1 MRRLLHRKASGQKP
15 TMALP
20 PGDRF
25 EECVLPHLDSVFRVA
40 RRLTGSD
47 VEADDLV
54 QETMLRAYRAFPR
67 FEMREYGVKPWVLK
81 ILRNTAFT
89 LKRKAARQPR
99 PRDDAF
105 LAQLADGPEG
115 YRGETGVGKIDW
127 DSIDE
132 DLKRAVD
139 SLQPEY
145 RSVLLLWSFEEMS
158 YKEIA
163 DVCDCA
169 IGTVMSRLY
178 RARQLLAER
187 LAAYTA
193 SQNVPKK
200 T

>member
-1 MRRLLHRKASGQKP
+1 MGLSH
-15 TMALP
+15 
-20 PGDRF
+20 GDRF
-25 EECVLPHLDSVFRVA
+25 EEYVLPHLDSVFRVA

-47 VEADDLV
+47 TEADDLV
-54 QETMLRAYRAFPR
+54 QETMLRAFRAFPR

-81 ILRNTAFT
+81 ILRNTAYT
-89 LKRKAARQPR
+89 LHCKAAKQPT

-105 LAQLADGPEG
+105 LAQFAERSEG
-115 YRGETGVGKIDW
+115 YGSEPGIDKIDW

-145 RSVLLLWSFEEMS
+145 RSVLLLWSFEELS

-169 IGTVMSRLY
+169 IGTVMSRLH
-178 RARQLLAER
+178 RARQLLAKR
-187 LAAYTA
+187 LSAYAA
-193 SQNVPKK
+193 SRNVPKK
-200 T
+200 I